1 MNNLKHQAARPN
13 STDTS
18 SADTSAK
25 SKAPSRI
32 ESLLKSSIQQLF
44 AFAALIAIYI
54 VFLFVAPNF
63 SGPTILPGI
72 LMQSAA
78 IGILALGATF
88 VIATSGIDLSVGTGM
103 TLCAVSAGLFLGNA
117 HLGLPLPIGLLL
129 TIIVGAL
136 IGLVNGFNIAILGIP
151 PFIATLAM
159 MMVARGLALILSN
172 ASSIKIQN
180 PAYYYIANGQ
190 IIPGLKNA
198 AIVFIILGLLA
209 ALILA
214 KTLIG
219 RYALAI
225 GSNEEATRLSGINV
239 KSWLIVIYMVAGI
252 FTAIGG
258 ILYSARFGFAQ
269 PAEGLG
275 LELQAIAAVVIGGTS
290 LAGGR
295 ANIIG
300 TMIGA
305 LLMNTL
311 TTGLQMM
318 GVLQQWQLIIVG
330 IVVLIAVF
338 ADNVRRKRAQK
349 AL

>member
-1 MNNLKHQAARPN
+1 MTETTPRERAEARAEERAPN
-13 STDTS
+13 PVLGFFRASM
-18 SADTSAK
+18 
-25 SKAPSRI
+25 
-32 ESLLKSSIQQLF
+32 QQLF
-44 AFAALIAIYI
+44 AAAALIAVYI
-54 VFLFVAPNF
+54 IFLIFAPGF
-63 SGPTILPGI
+63 SGPTILPDI
-72 LMQSAA
+72 LLKTAA
-78 IGILALGATF
+78 IGVMALGATF
-88 VIATSGIDLSVGTGM
+88 VIATAGIDLSVGTGM
-103 TLCAVSAGLFLGNA
+103 TLCAVMAGLFLSTD
-117 HLGLPLPIGLLL
+117 HMGLPLPVGLLL
-129 TIIVGAL
+129 TLGVGL
-136 IGLVNGFNIAILGIP
+136 LLGFINGANIAILGIP

-159 MMVARGLALILSN
+159 MMVANGLSLILSK
-172 ASSIKIQN
+172 ASSIQIQS
-180 PAYYYIANGQ
+180 PTYYAISNGN

-198 AIVFIILGLLA
+198 ALVFIVCTIIAAFLLS
-209 ALILA
+209 
-214 KTLIG
+214 KTLVG

-239 KSWLIVIYMVAGI
+239 KKWKIIIYMVAGL

-258 ILYSARFGFAQ
+258 ILYSARFGYSQ

-318 GVLQQWQLIIVG
+318 GVAQQWQLVVTG
-330 IVVLIAVF
+330 IVVLLAVF
-338 ADNVRRKRAQK
+338 ADNVRRSRA
-349 AL
+349 AAV

>member
-1 MNNLKHQAARPN
+1 MSDLTPRQKEEVKAEKR
-13 STDTS
+13 
-18 SADTSAK
+18 
-25 SKAPSRI
+25 APSPVAGFMKA
-32 ESLLKSSIQQLF
+32 SMQQLF
-44 AFAALIAIYI
+44 AAAALIAVYI
-54 VFLFVAPNF
+54 FFLFAAPGF
-63 SGPTILPGI
+63 SGSTILPDI
-72 LMQSAA
+72 LLKTAA
-78 IGILALGATF
+78 IGVMALGATF
-88 VIATSGIDLSVGTGM
+88 VIATAGIDLSVGTGM
-103 TLCAVSAGLFLGNA
+103 TLCAVMAGIFLSTNYM
-117 HLGLPLPIGLLL
+117 GLPLPVGLLL
-129 TIIVGAL
+129 TLGVGL
-136 IGLVNGFNIAILGIP
+136 LLGLVNGANIAILGIP

-159 MMVARGLALILSN
+159 MMVANGLSLIISK
-172 ASSIKIQN
+172 ASSIPIQN
-180 PAYYYIANGQ
+180 PTYYAISNGE

-198 AIVFIILGLLA
+198 ALVFLVCTIIAAILLS
-209 ALILA
+209 

-239 KSWLIVIYMVAGI
+239 VKWKIIIYMVAGL
-252 FTAIGG
+252 FTAIGA
-258 ILYSARFGFAQ
+258 ILYSSRFGYAQ

-318 GVLQQWQLIIVG
+318 GVAQQWQLVVTG
-330 IVVLIAVF
+330 VVVLLAVF
-338 ADNVRRKRAQK
+338 ADNVRRSRA
-349 AL
+349 AAV